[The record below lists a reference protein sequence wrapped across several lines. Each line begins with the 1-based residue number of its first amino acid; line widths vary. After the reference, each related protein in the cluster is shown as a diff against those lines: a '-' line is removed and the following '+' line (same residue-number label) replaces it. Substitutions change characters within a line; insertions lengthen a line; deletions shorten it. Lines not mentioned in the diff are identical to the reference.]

1 MTNTTD
7 PNMTDR
13 RKFLKGGAIAGAA
26 AVGTL
31 AAPSI
36 AKAAPVTLKMQAAGG
51 GRRYLGKKLIARAY
65 MLSRGKD
72 EVEAQRF
79 AEKAARTGF
88 RPVKTPMPDEQQL
101 RQLAQST
108 QELENRYA

>member
-1 MTNTTD
+1 MEKLSVSD
-7 PNMTDR
+7 KEVLLHKASKDLILFGKLFLPND
-13 RKFLKGGAIAGAA
+13 FLHKSSS
-26 AVGTL
+26 
-31 AAPSI
+31 P
-36 AKAAPVTLKMQAAGG
+36 PFH
-51 GRRYLGKKLIARAY
+51 YDLGKKLIARAY